1 MGTSGGTSLSGNRNF
16 LLLWIGHAFSSFGSS
31 VAAIAYPIVTLAVT
45 GSATLAGLVG
55 FVGLGAGTIFRL
67 PAGVLIDRVSLRRL
81 LVVADLTRGVA
92 AGLVCAALFF
102 GHLTFGQ
109 LLLTALVTGI
119 CGVFTDAAQSVA
131 VRHVVP
137 AENLPQAFAMNEGR
151 GHAVG
156 LIGQPAGGLLYSI
169 QQFLPFL
176 THALSYLLSAL
187 LIRSIND
194 PMTGVAPSGG
204 HATIRSE
211 LFIGLRYF
219 WGNAFLRASMICAAG
234 FQFIFSGL
242 ALALIAGLTNR
253 GTEPSELGLIFA
265 LGAVGGIVGAVIAP
279 HIQQRVRPVFL
290 VTGFGW
296 TAALFLLA
304 LTVVDAAI
312 PAGLL
317 IGLIYLTATP
327 ANAMFAAV
335 QIHITPKELQGKVLS
350 AMLLI
355 AGIFTPLGPL
365 GAGLMI
371 DSIGYSGT
379 LLGFATLAA
388 LLTAAMHLMQP
399 IRMMTHPT

>member
-1 MGTSGGTSLSGNRNF
+1 MGSSGGTSLGMSRNF
-16 LLLWIGHAFSSFGSS
+16 LLLWVGHAFSSFGSS

-45 GSATLAGLVG
+45 ESATLAGLVG

-67 PAGVLIDRVSLRRL
+67 PAGVLIDRVPLRRL
-81 LVVADLTRGVA
+81 LVVADLVRAVA
-92 AGLVCAALFF
+92 AGMVCVALIADR
-102 GHLTFGQ
+102 LTFIQ

-119 CGVFTDAAQSVA
+119 CGVFSDAAQSVA

-137 AENLPQAFAMNEGR
+137 PDQLPQAFALNEGR

-156 LIGQPAGGLLYSI
+156 LVGQPAGGLLYSV
-169 QQFLPFL
+169 QRFLPFL

-187 LIRSIND
+187 LIRSIKD
-194 PMTGVAPSGG
+194 PMTGTPPADG
-204 HATIRSE
+204 HAKIRSE

-219 WGNAFLRASMICAAG
+219 WGDAFLRASMICAAG

-242 ALALIAGLTNR
+242 ALALIAGLTAR
-253 GTEPSELGLIFA
+253 GTPTSELGLIFA
-265 LGAVGGIVGAVIAP
+265 LGAAGGIAGAVIAP
-279 HIQQRVRPVFL
+279 LIQKRLSPVLL

-296 TAALFLLA
+296 TATLSLLA
-304 LTVVDAAI
+304 LAGVDSTI

-327 ANAMFAAV
+327 ANAMFVAV

-350 AMLLI
+350 AMLLV

-365 GAGLMI
+365 GAGLLI
-371 DSIGYSGT
+371 DFIGYSGT
-379 LLGFATLAA
+379 FLAFAALSA
-388 LLTAAMHLMQP
+388 LLTVAMHVMRP
-399 IRMMTHPT
+399 IRTMVHPT